1 MKRMVL
7 ISSIFILTC
16 FISSVRAQDECLVL
30 IPRIG
35 VTYTGS
41 CRRGLANGQGE
52 AIGLDHYI
60 GEFRKGYPD
69 GFGTYKWQTGETYVG
84 EWQKGLRN
92 GQGSFTFKYFER
104 DTTIT
109 GLWKDDEYIGMEEIK
124 PYEIEYRNGIGRISC
139 VRTGDRP
146 YVRYVFS
153 RGNISNLLMQGSS
166 GTENFITS
174 FTGFEQVEFPFRG
187 TVKFTA
193 PNAWMTAMLTCEL
206 RLTINQP
213 GAWVVTISY

>member
-7 ISSIFILTC
+7 MLSIFILTC
-16 FISSVRAQDECLVL
+16 YASCVIAQDDCLVL
-30 IPRIG
+30 VPRIG

-41 CRRGLANGQGE
+41 CRKGLANGQGE

-60 GEFRKGYPD
+60 GEFKRGYPE
-69 GFGTYKWQTGETYVG
+69 GFGTYRWQTGETYVG

-92 GQGSFTFKYFER
+92 GQGTYTYKYIDR

-109 GLWKDDEYIGMEEIK
+109 GLWKDDKYVGLEEIK
-124 PYEIEYRNGIGRISC
+124 PYQIEYRSGIGRVSC
-139 VRTGDRP
+139 FRTGDRP

-153 RGNISNLLMQGSS
+153 RGNISNLIMQGSS

-174 FTGFEQVEFPFRG
+174 FTGYDQVKFPFKG
-187 TVKFTA
+187 TLKFTA
-193 PNAWMTAMLTCEL
+193 PNAWMTAMLICEL